1 MTPLARLFHLSLAA
15 AITLSNAPTASAQT
29 AAPQGSEIYAQRCA
43 SCHDQTAARIPTR
56 EALQKLSPSRI
67 LKTLD
72 FGAMMSIAYPMRRN
86 EREAVAKFLGHG
98 EDEPPLPASAFCK
111 PNLRIMRG
119 PATATWSGWSP
130 APTNTRFQSSASAGL
145 SAADVP
151 KLELKWAFGFPGD
164 VTAFAA
170 PMVLNGTVFVGSA
183 GGSVHAIDAETG
195 CLHWIY
201 QANAPVRSAMA
212 VVGTGAQTRLVFSD
226 QNGWVHALDAR
237 TGKQQWRIR
246 PEEHEATRL
255 TGAAAVNGDIVYV
268 PAASWE
274 ETRSIDPKYP
284 CCTFRGSISAVRVR
298 DGAVVWKTYL
308 VGEPKQT
315 GKTTAGTPT
324 FGPSGSGVWSRPTI
338 DERRGLLYI
347 TTGDNYSHPATT
359 TSDAI
364 MALDL
369 KSGRIV
375 WSQQV
380 TPNDVY
386 NSACGSQSANCPEDS
401 GPDYDFGSSALLV
414 RASDGS
420 STPLGAGRELV
431 VAGQKSG
438 VVYAV
443 DPDKGQVVW
452 QTRVGRGSTNGGVQW
467 GMASD
472 GRNIYASVSDVVRPP
487 GGIGGAAAVGNAT
500 LDPRAGGGLT
510 ALDIATGKKTWV
522 AAPAPCDPPRPGCS
536 PAQPGAVTAID
547 GAVFSGSMDG
557 HVRAFSTADGHVLWD
572 YNTEKTYT
580 TVNGVSASGGSLDGA
595 GPVIAG
601 GMVFVNSGYPR
612 FGGTPGNVLLAFGVA
627 GAIQNSK

>member
-1 MTPLARLFHLSLAA
+1 
-15 AITLSNAPTASAQT
+15 
-29 AAPQGSEIYAQRCA
+29 
-43 SCHDQTAARIPTR
+43 
-56 EALQKLSPSRI
+56 
-67 LKTLD
+67 
-72 FGAMMSIAYPMRRN
+72 
-86 EREAVAKFLGHG
+86 
-98 EDEPPLPASAFCK
+98 
-111 PNLRIMRG
+111 MRG

-130 APTNTRFQSSASAGL
+130 ATANTRFQSAESAGL
-145 SAADVP
+145 TAADVP
-151 KLELKWAFGFPGD
+151 KLQLKWAFGFAGD

-170 PMVLNGTVFVGSA
+170 PTIVNGTIFVGSA
-183 GGSVHAIDAETG
+183 GGAVHALDADTG

-255 TGAAAVNGDIVYV
+255 TGTPAVNGDIVYI

-274 ETRSIDPKYP
+274 ETRSIDTKYP

-298 DGAVVWKTYL
+298 DGVVVWKTYL
-308 VGEPKQT
+308 VDEPKQT
-315 GKTTAGTPT
+315 GKTAAGTPT
-324 FGPSGSGVWSRPTI
+324 FGPSGAGVWSRPTI
-338 DERRGLLYI
+338 DTRRGLLYI

-369 KSGRIV
+369 KSGRV
-375 WSQQV
+375 AWSQQV

-386 NSACGSQSANCPEDS
+386 NSACGSRSPNCPEDS
-401 GPDYDFGSSALLV
+401 GPDFDFGSSALLV
-414 RASDGS
+414 R
-420 STPLGAGRELV
+420 TKEGRELL

-438 VVYAV
+438 VVYAL
-443 DPDKGQVVW
+443 DPDHGGQVVW

-472 GRNIYASVSDVVRPP
+472 GRNIYASVSDVVRQP
-487 GGIGGAAAVGNAT
+487 GGIGGVAAVGNAT

-510 ALDIATGKKTWV
+510 ALEIATGNKAWF
-522 AAPAPCDPPRPGCS
+522 AAPAPCEPARPGCS

-557 HVRAFSTADGHVLWD
+557 HIRAFSTTDGRVLWD
-572 YNTEKTYT
+572 YDTVKTYT
-580 TVNGVSASGGSLDGA
+580 TVNGVAASGGSLDGA

-601 GMVFVNSGYPR
+601 GTVLVNSGYPR
-612 FGGTPGNVLLAFGVA
+612 FGGTPGNVLLAFGVTR
-627 GAIQNSK
+627 

>member
-1 MTPLARLFHLSLAA
+1 MSQLARTPRAALAVSLLLC
-15 AITLSNAPTASAQT
+15 INT
-29 AAPQGSEIYAQRCA
+29 AAGAQSAAPDGSEIYTQRCA
-43 SCHDQTAARIPTR
+43 SCHDQTGARIPTR
-56 EALQKLSPSRI
+56 DALQRLSPSRI

-72 FGAMMSIAYPMRRN
+72 FGAMMSIAYPLRRN

-98 EDEPPLPASAFCK
+98 ADDPPLPASAFCK

-119 PATATWSGWSP
+119 PASASWSGWSP
-130 APTNTRFQSSASAGL
+130 APTNTRFQTSASAGL
-145 SAADVP
+145 TATDIP
-151 KLELKWAFGFPGD
+151 RLELKWAFGFPGD

-237 TGKQQWRIR
+237 SGKQQWRIR

-255 TGAAAVNGDIVYV
+255 TGASAVNGDIIYV

-274 ETRSIDPKYP
+274 ETRSIDPNYP

-298 DGAVVWKTYL
+298 DGAVIWKTYL
-308 VGEPKQT
+308 VDEPKQT
-315 GKTTAGTPT
+315 GKTSAGTPT
-324 FGPSGSGVWSRPTI
+324 FGPSGSGVWSRPTV

-375 WSQQV
+375 WSQQF

-386 NSACGSQSANCPEDS
+386 NSACGSRGSNCPENS

-414 RASDGS
+414 RASD
-420 STPLGAGRELV
+420 GRELV

-443 DPDKGQVVW
+443 DPDKGQMVW
-452 QTRVGRGSTNGGVQW
+452 QARVGRGSTNGGVQW

-472 GRNIYASVSDVVRPP
+472 GRNIYAPVSDVVRPP
-487 GGIGGAAAVGNAT
+487 GGVGGAAAVGNAT
-500 LDPRAGGGLT
+500 LDPRVGGGLT
-510 ALDIATGKKTWV
+510 ALDIATGNRTWFSSP
-522 AAPAPCDPPRPGCS
+522 AACDPPRPGCS
-536 PAQPGAVTAID
+536 PAQPGAATAID

-557 HVRAFSTADGHVLWD
+557 HVRAFSTADGRVLWD
-572 YNTEKTYT
+572 FDTQKSYT
-580 TVNGVSASGGSLDGA
+580 TVNGIAASGGSLDGA

-612 FGGTPGNVLLAFGVA
+612 FGGTPGNVLLAFGVRP
-627 GAIQNSK
+627 